1 MRAEI
6 ISVGSEILRG
16 EIIDTNTPYLACQ
29 LLLLGIEL
37 NRASQVGD
45 DKLEIADALRKSW
58 ERAQM
63 IIITGGLG
71 PTEDDL
77 TREAIGLMMG
87 EELEIDPS
95 LVSWIESLFTRRGM
109 NMPPHNRKQAMLIPS
124 ARPIPNSRGTA
135 PGWWIEREGK
145 QILALP
151 GPPRELQYMWEKEIA
166 PQLGPQATEVICC
179 RTLKTFALTEAEV
192 DEMVHPLSWSN
203 PSLGIYAKTDGIHL
217 RLIAKA
223 KDGREAEEMLKLG
236 EAKLRGILTP
246 HIWGTDEDNL
256 AKVVGKILG
265 EKKLTLATME
275 SCTGGLLASTL
286 TDVPGSSQYYK
297 GGLVCHCNAM
307 KVAFGVSAQLIDSYG
322 AVSPQIAEEMAKA
335 TRQKIGA
342 DIGVGIT
349 GVAGPDELEGKP
361 PGVVYIA
368 VDNRGEVQVYSG
380 VYPGGREEIKQRTV
394 VASLFRLRQTLLG

>member
-1 MRAEI
+1 
-6 ISVGSEILRG
+6 
-16 EIIDTNTPYLACQ
+16 
-29 LLLLGIEL
+29 
-37 NRASQVGD
+37 
-45 DKLEIADALRKSW
+45 
-58 ERAQM
+58 
-63 IIITGGLG
+63 
-71 PTEDDL
+71 
-77 TREAIGLMMG
+77 
-87 EELEIDPS
+87 
-95 LVSWIESLFTRRGM
+95 
-109 NMPPHNRKQAMLIPS
+109 
-124 ARPIPNSRGTA
+124 
-135 PGWWIEREGK
+135 
-145 QILALP
+145 
-151 GPPRELQYMWEKEIA
+151 
-166 PQLGPQATEVICC
+166 
-179 RTLKTFALTEAEV
+179 
-192 DEMVHPLSWSN
+192 MVHPLSWSN
-203 PSLGIYAKTDGIHL
+203 PSMGIYAKTDGIHL

-223 KDGREAEEMLKLG
+223 KDEREAEQMLKLA
-236 EAKLRGILTP
+236 EAKLSGILTP
-246 HIWGTDEDNL
+246 HIWGTDEDSL
-256 AKVVGKILG
+256 AKVVGEILG

-286 TDVPGSSQYYK
+286 TDVPGSSRYYK